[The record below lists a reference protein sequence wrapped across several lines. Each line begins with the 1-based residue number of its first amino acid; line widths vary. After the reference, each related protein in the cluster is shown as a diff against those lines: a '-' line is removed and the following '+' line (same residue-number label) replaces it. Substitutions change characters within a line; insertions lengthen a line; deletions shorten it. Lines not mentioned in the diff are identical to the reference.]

1 MATRFVPDSVSDN
14 ALLMCKLE
22 REVAPARPGKN
33 AQRVVLPNSHRSTPG
48 LARQL
53 QRETLT
59 ATGIDWEV
67 VEA

>member
-1 MATRFVPDSVSDN
+1 MPRIVPDSVPDTT
-14 ALLMCKLE
+14 LLRCKLE
-22 REVAPARPGKN
+22 REVVPARPGKN
-33 AQRVVLPNSHRSTPG
+33 AQRAVLSNSMRSTPG